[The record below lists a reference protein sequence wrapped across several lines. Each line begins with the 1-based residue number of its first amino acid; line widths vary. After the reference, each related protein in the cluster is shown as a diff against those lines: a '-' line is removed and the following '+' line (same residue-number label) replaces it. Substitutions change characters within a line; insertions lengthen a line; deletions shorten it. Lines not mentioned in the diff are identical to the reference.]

1 MGNSIVIK
9 KAMIMKKLNHKEK
22 DIVKKNS
29 EEFLFEPRLRFR
41 AMEANTMAMMLE
53 TFKETEKFS
62 LLHD

>member
-1 MGNSIVIK
+1 MTIQK
-9 KAMIMKKLNHKEK
+9 TMIMKKLSPKEA

-29 EEFLFEPRLRFR
+29 EEFLSKQRLRFR
-41 AMEANTMAMMLE
+41 AMEADTMAIIRE